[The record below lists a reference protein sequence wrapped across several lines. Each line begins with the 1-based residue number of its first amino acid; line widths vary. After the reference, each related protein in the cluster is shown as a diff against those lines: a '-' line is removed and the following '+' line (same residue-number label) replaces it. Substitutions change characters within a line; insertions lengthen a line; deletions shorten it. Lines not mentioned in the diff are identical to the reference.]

1 MRLADFIAMDA
12 TLADIKTA
20 DRNSALREL
29 VEALAKA
36 GEIEEED
43 INSIYTSL
51 KRREDLGSTGIGK
64 GVAVP
69 HTKTD
74 RVKKL
79 VGMLGRS
86 AKGVEYA
93 ALDGEPVHVFFL
105 ILSPAKE
112 PGPREHLRALEHIS
126 KLLRLDTYI
135 KFLKNSRTKAEL
147 NRLIVE
153 EDEGIEV

>member
-1 MRLADFIAMDA
+1 MRLTDFIAVDA
-12 TLADIKTA
+12 TVAEMKA
-20 DRNSALREL
+20 GDRNSSLREL
-29 VEALAKA
+29 VEALVKA
-36 GEIEEED
+36 GEIKRD
-43 INSIYTSL
+43 DVNSIYYSL
-51 KRREDLGSTGIGK
+51 RKREDLGSTGIGK

-86 AKGVEYA
+86 PGGVEFA
-93 ALDGEPVHVFFL
+93 ALDGEPVYIFFL

-112 PGPREHLRALEHIS
+112 PGPREHLKALEHIS
-126 KLLRLDTYI
+126 KLVRVDMYV

-147 NRLIVE
+147 NILIV
-153 EDEGIEV
+153 